1 MVSEKA
7 QVSHDVFP
15 YLRVYKDGTIERFAG
30 TEVVPAGLDPETGV
44 FSKDTVIV
52 PETRVSARLYRP
64 SLAKASQKLPL
75 VIYFHGGGFF
85 ISSTA
90 DPLYHRSLNKLVAEA
105 NIVLVSVDYRLAP
118 ENSLPAAYEDS
129 WAALNWVAAHAGE
142 GDGKE
147 AWLKDYADFGRV
159 FLGGD
164 SCGANMTHHLTL
176 KLKGSEL
183 SRELKIEGVAMIH
196 PYFWG
201 KDPVGV
207 EKIDHVR
214 RSMVDNWWTFICP
227 SHKGCDD
234 PFINPFADGSPSLEG
249 LACNRVLV
257 IVADKDLL
265 RDRGKLYYEKLL
277 SSGWKGTAKLVEI
290 RGEDHVFH
298 IFDPNTENAKSM
310 FRDLASF
317 FGKARH

>member
-7 QVSHDVFP
+7 QVSREVFP

-30 TEVVPAGLDPETGV
+30 TEVVPAGLDPATGV
-44 FSKDTVIV
+44 LSKDILII

-64 SLAKASQKLPL
+64 SSTKAGQKLPL
-75 VIYFHGGGFF
+75 VIYYHGGGFF

-90 DPLYHRSLNKLVAEA
+90 DPKYHHSLNKLVAEA
-105 NIVLVSVDYRLAP
+105 NIVVVSVDYRLAP
-118 ENSLPAAYEDS
+118 ENPLPAAYEDS
-129 WAALNWVAAHAGE
+129 WAALHWVAAHAS
-142 GDGKE
+142 GDDGQE
-147 AWLKDYADFGRV
+147 AWLKDYVDFGRV

-164 SCGANMTHHLTL
+164 SCGANMAHHLAL

-183 SRELKIEGVAMIH
+183 GRELNIQGIAMIH

-207 EKIDHVR
+207 EKTDHVR
-214 RSMVDNWWTFICP
+214 RSLVDNWWTFICP
-227 SHKGCDD
+227 SQKGCDD
-234 PFINPFADGSPSLEG
+234 LLINPFTDGSPSLER

-257 IVADKDLL
+257 IVAENDIL
-265 RDRGKLYYEKLL
+265 RDRGKLYHEKLVR
-277 SSGWKGTAKLVEI
+277 SGWKGTAELMENK
-290 RGEDHVFH
+290 GEDHVFH

-310 FRDLASF
+310 FRGLASF
-317 FGKARH
+317 INKA